1 MITKSINRAII
12 ELQKENVIAIP
23 TETVYGLAAN
33 AFSETAVHKIFSL
46 KKRPLHNPLIVH
58 IASLEDLSKIALN
71 IPEKAFQLA
80 KIFWPGPLT
89 MILDKH
95 PDVPSIVTAG
105 KEKVAVRI
113 PNHPVTLELLS
124 QLSFPLAAPSANPFG
139 SISPTCAQHVLD
151 YFKNDLEVI
160 LDGGSCESGIEST
173 IIGFENNE
181 PIIYRLGALTI
192 EAIEKEVGPLRFIL
206 KNDKSPVAPGML
218 SRHYA
223 PKTETF
229 LTNDIKSLIK
239 SFPDKK
245 IGVLVFSKSIK
256 DIQIVHSEILSVE
269 GKLEEAA
276 KNLYAALHR
285 LDEKELDIIIAEIMP
300 DNGLGKAINDRL
312 QRAIKKS

>member
-1 MITKSINRAII
+1 
-12 ELQKENVIAIP
+12 
-23 TETVYGLAAN
+23 
-33 AFSETAVHKIFSL
+33 
-46 KKRPLHNPLIVH
+46 
-58 IASLEDLSKIALN
+58 
-71 IPEKAFQLA
+71 
-80 KIFWPGPLT
+80 
-89 MILDKH
+89 
-95 PDVPSIVTAG
+95 
-105 KEKVAVRI
+105 
-113 PNHPVTLELLS
+113 
-124 QLSFPLAAPSANPFG
+124 
-139 SISPTCAQHVLD
+139 
-151 YFKNDLEVI
+151 
-160 LDGGSCESGIEST
+160 
-173 IIGFENNE
+173 
-181 PIIYRLGALTI
+181 
-192 EAIEKEVGPLRFIL
+192 
-206 KNDKSPVAPGML
+206 ML

-285 LDEKELDIIIAEIMP
+285 LDEKELDIIISEIMP